1 MARKTNRK
9 PRATNGTGAAKAPL
23 SALHATLQTSLALL
37 DNTKATTHQRFCVR
51 WGFEDGRTIVA
62 KETPR
67 SLALQAEHW
76 QLLVDTAEDLGE
88 AAAAIRDWRQ
98 THTLMQGSVGLA
110 VVADHAATLVA
121 ELRSRVQTM
130 ATLSPTLRA
139 SLRRVEARQ
148 AKGGAA

>member
-9 PRATNGTGAAKAPL
+9 PRATATGAAKSQPL
-23 SALHATLQTSLALL
+23 SALHTTLQASLALL

-98 THTLMQGSVGLA
+98 THTLMHGSVGLA

-121 ELRSRVQTM
+121 ELRSHVRTM
-130 ATLSPTLRA
+130 TTLSPTLRA

>member
-23 SALHATLQTSLALL
+23 SALHATLQASLALI
-37 DNTKATTHQRFCVR
+37 DNEKATTHQRFSMR
-51 WGFEDGRTIVA
+51 WGFENGRTIVA

-67 SLALQAEHW
+67 SLVLQAEHW
-76 QLLVDTAEDLGE
+76 KRLVDTAEDLGE
-88 AAAAIRDWRQ
+88 AAAAIHDWRQ
-98 THTLMQGSVGLA
+98 THTLMHGSVGLA
-110 VVADHAATLVA
+110 VVADYAATLVA
-121 ELRSRVQTM
+121 ELREHVRTM

-139 SLRRVEARQ
+139 SLRRIEARQ

>member
-1 MARKTNRK
+1 MTRKPNRK
-9 PRATNGTGAAKAPL
+9 PRATATGAAKSQPL
-23 SALHATLQTSLALL
+23 SALHTTLQASLALL

-98 THTLMQGSVGLA
+98 THTLMHGSVGLA

-121 ELRSRVQTM
+121 ELRSRVRTM

-139 SLRRVEARQ
+139 SLRRIEARQ